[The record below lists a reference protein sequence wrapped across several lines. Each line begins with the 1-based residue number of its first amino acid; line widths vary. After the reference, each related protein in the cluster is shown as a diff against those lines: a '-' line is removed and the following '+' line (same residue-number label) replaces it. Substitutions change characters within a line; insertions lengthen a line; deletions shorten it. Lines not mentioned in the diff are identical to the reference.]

1 MTLIQRLHR
10 WTLGAFIV
18 LGVLKAPAFAE
29 PEEAGP
35 SWTLQSD
42 PLTDALGIA
51 NLLLE
56 RRVSSNIAVYLGPS
70 LKLYDSVFEDVSA
83 EDSYRAYGVE
93 LGARWFFSG
102 TAPTRWWAG
111 VRATIAQVTHEDSS
125 GIGGYVSA
133 LGGYAWAFDD
143 RWVLSLALGLS
154 YFDYSSGGAGVDGIQ
169 PGAHTGIGVAF

>member
-1 MTLIQRLHR
+1 MTWLHR
-10 WTLGAFIV
+10 LLQCALGACIF
-18 LGVLKAPAFAE
+18 LGVLRAPAFAE
-29 PEEAGP
+29 AEP
-35 SWTLQSD
+35 SWTLQTD
-42 PLTDALGIA
+42 PLTDALGIV

-56 RRVSSNIAVYLGPS
+56 RRVSSHIAVYLGPS
-70 LKLYDSVFEDVSA
+70 LKLYDSVFEDVDA
-83 EDSYRAYGVE
+83 EDSYRAYGIE

-125 GIGGYVSA
+125 DIGGYVSG

-154 YFDYSSGGAGVDGIQ
+154 YFDYTSDGAGVDGIL
-169 PGAHTGIGVAF
+169 PGAHTGVGVAF